1 MVVPEVSDPLPGASV
16 RSGFDPAVLADAGI
30 RLRTGRL
37 VGMPTETVYGLAG
50 ATFDQA
56 AIEAIYAIK
65 RRPADNP
72 LIAHVASID
81 MARTLCRTWTD
92 EAQRLA
98 AACWPGPLAIVLD
111 RDDAVPAIAAGGR
124 DSIAMR
130 MPAHPVALRLIE
142 SLGGPVSA
150 PSANRSGS
158 ISPTEARHVLADF
171 ADEDL
176 LVLDGGPCRIG
187 LESTVVDLR
196 GERPAVLRPGA
207 VTADRIAEILG
218 VEVMQPEIDGQIES
232 PGTASRHYAPTT
244 PTRLCSIEDAGGD
257 DVAVIT
263 IAAGDSRETVADGVR
278 FRVDLPDDP
287 TLVAAMLYSTLHA
300 ADLSGSSR
308 IDIVPP
314 VFPDDSTAWNA
325 VLDRLG
331 RAAAT
336 D

>member
-1 MVVPEVSDPLPGASV
+1 MSDPLPGATV
-16 RSGFDPAVLADAGI
+16 RSGFDPAVLADAVI

-50 ATFDQA
+50 ATLDPA
-56 AIEAIYAIK
+56 AIEAIYASK
-65 RRPADNP
+65 QRPADNP
-72 LIAHVASID
+72 LIAHVSSID
-81 MARTLCRTWTD
+81 MARTLCRSWTA
-92 EAQRLA
+92 EADQLV

-111 RDDAVPAIAAGGR
+111 RADTVPAIAAGGR
-124 DSIAMR
+124 DSIAIR

-142 SLGGPVSA
+142 SLDAPVSA

-171 ADEDL
+171 AEEDL

-196 GERPAVLRPGA
+196 GQRPIVLRPGA
-207 VTADRIAEILG
+207 ATADRIAEILG
-218 VEVMQPEIDGQIES
+218 VEVTQPEIVDQTES

-244 PTRLCSIEDAGGD
+244 PTRLCGLEDAGGE

-263 IAAGDSRETVADGVR
+263 IASGASEGTPDVGTR

-300 ADLSGSSR
+300 ADLSGSRR

-314 VFPDDSTAWNA
+314 PVEGDSASWNA

>member
-1 MVVPEVSDPLPGASV
+1 
-16 RSGFDPAVLADAGI
+16 
-30 RLRTGRL
+30 
-37 VGMPTETVYGLAG
+37 MPTETVYGLAG
-50 ATFDQA
+50 ATLDPA
-56 AIEAIYAIK
+56 ALEAIYAIK
-65 RRPADNP
+65 QRPSNNP
-72 LIAHVASID
+72 LIAHVASVD
-81 MARTLCRTWTD
+81 MARTLCRSWTD
-92 EAQRLA
+92 EAEELA

-111 RDDAVPAIAAGGR
+111 RADAVPAIAAGGR
-124 DSIAMR
+124 DSIAIR

-142 SLGGPVSA
+142 SFGAPVSA

-171 ADEDL
+171 AEEDL
-176 LVLDGGPCRIG
+176 LVVDGGPCRIG

-196 GERPAVLRPGA
+196 EEQPVVLRPGA

-218 VEVMQPEIDGQIES
+218 VGVTQPEIVGQAAS
-232 PGTASRHYAPTT
+232 PGTASRHYAPMT
-244 PTRLCSIEDAGGD
+244 PTRLCSLEDAGGD
-257 DVAVIT
+257 GVAVIT
-263 IAAGDSRETVADGVR
+263 IAAEDPNAAPAAGVR

-300 ADLSGSSR
+300 ADLSGASR

-314 VFPDDSTAWNA
+314 RVDDASAAWNA

>member
-1 MVVPEVSDPLPGASV
+1 
-16 RSGFDPAVLADAGI
+16 
-30 RLRTGRL
+30 
-37 VGMPTETVYGLAG
+37 MPTETVYGLAG
-50 ATFDQA
+50 ATLDA
-56 AIEAIYAIK
+56 AALEAIYAIK
-65 RRPADNP
+65 QRPSNNP
-72 LIAHVASID
+72 LIAHVASVD
-81 MARTLCRTWTD
+81 MARTLCRSWTD
-92 EAQRLA
+92 EAEELA

-111 RDDAVPAIAAGGR
+111 RADAVPAIAAGGR
-124 DSIAMR
+124 DSIAIR
-130 MPAHPVALRLIE
+130 MPAHSVALRLIE
-142 SLGGPVSA
+142 SFGTPVSA

-171 ADEDL
+171 AEEDL
-176 LVLDGGPCRIG
+176 LVVDGGPCRIG

-196 GERPAVLRPGA
+196 GQQPVVLRPGA

-218 VEVMQPEIDGQIES
+218 VGVTQPEIVGQAAS
-232 PGTASRHYAPTT
+232 PGTASRHYAPMT
-244 PTRLCSIEDAGGD
+244 PTRLCSLEDAGGD
-257 DVAVIT
+257 GVAVIT
-263 IAAGDSRETVADGVR
+263 MAAEDPNTAPAAGIR

-300 ADLSGSSR
+300 ADLSGASR

-314 VFPDDSTAWNA
+314 RVDDASTAWNA

>member
-1 MVVPEVSDPLPGASV
+1 VVPEVSDPLPGATV
-16 RSGFDPAVLADAGI
+16 RSGFDPAVLADAVI

-50 ATFDQA
+50 ATFDPA
-56 AIEAIYAIK
+56 ALEAIYAIK
-65 RRPADNP
+65 HRPSDNP
-72 LIAHVASID
+72 LIAHVASVD
-81 MARTLCRTWTD
+81 MARTLCRSWTD
-92 EAQRLA
+92 DADRLV

-111 RDDAVPAIAAGGR
+111 RADSVPATAAGGR
-124 DSIAMR
+124 DSIAIR

-142 SLGGPVSA
+142 SLAAPVSA

-171 ADEDL
+171 AAEDL

-196 GERPAVLRPGA
+196 GQDPIVLRPGA

-218 VEVMQPEIDGQIES
+218 VEVVQPEIVAQAES

-244 PTRLCSIEDAGGD
+244 PTRLCTLEDAGGD
-257 DVAVIT
+257 GVAVIT
-263 IAAGDSRETVADGVR
+263 IASGTSGTTPAAGSR

-287 TLVAAMLYSTLHA
+287 TLAAAMLYCTLHA

-314 VFPDDSTAWNA
+314 RVDGDSISWNA